1 MAAVVYFS
9 SASNNSARFVE
20 HCAFEGAGIHTARIP
35 LRAADEALHIDEPFV
50 LICPTY
56 GGGEAGKAVP
66 VQVKRFLND
75 PANRQWIRGVIAA
88 GNTNFGTAY
97 AAAGPIIARKCPPP
111 ATRTSARP
119 TPPPAPSSHAN
130 AMCRSCTASNSWA
143 QAPTCAP

>member
-9 SASNNSARFVE
+9 SASNNTARFVE

-35 LRAADEALHIDEPFV
+35 LRAADDALHIDEPFV

-97 AAAGPIIARKCPPP
+97 AAAGPIIARKCHVPFMY
-111 ATRTSARP
+111 RFELMGTSADVRAVRKGLIEFFRTQP
-119 TPPPAPSSHAN
+119 QDQP
-130 AMCRSCTASNSWA
+130 
-143 QAPTCAP
+143 

>member
-9 SASNNSARFVE
+9 SASNNTARFVE

-97 AAAGPIIARKCPPP
+97 AAAGPIIARKCHVPLMY
-111 ATRTSARP
+111 RFELMDTSADVRAVRKGLIEFFRTQP
-119 TPPPAPSSHAN
+119 QDQP
-130 AMCRSCTASNSWA
+130 
-143 QAPTCAP
+143 

>member
-9 SASNNSARFVE
+9 SASNNTARFVE

-97 AAAGPIIARKCPPP
+97 AAAGPKCHVPLMY
-111 ATRTSARP
+111 RFELMGTSADVRAVRKGLIEFFRTQP
-119 TPPPAPSSHAN
+119 QDQP
-130 AMCRSCTASNSWA
+130 
-143 QAPTCAP
+143 

>member
-9 SASNNSARFVE
+9 SASNNTARFVE

-35 LRAADEALHIDEPFV
+35 LRPADKPLHIDEPFV

-56 GGGEAGKAVP
+56 GGGEATKAVP

-97 AAAGPIIARKCPPP
+97 AAAGPIIARKCYVPLMY
-111 ATRTSARP
+111 RFELMGTSADVRAVRKGLIEFFRTQP
-119 TPPPAPSSHAN
+119 QDQP
-130 AMCRSCTASNSWA
+130 
-143 QAPTCAP
+143 

>member
-9 SASNNSARFVE
+9 SASNNTARFVE

-56 GGGEAGKAVP
+56 GGGEATKAVP

-97 AAAGPIIARKCPPP
+97 AAAGPIIARKCHVPLMYRFELMGTSDDVR
-111 ATRTSARP
+111 AVRKGLIEFFRTQP
-119 TPPPAPSSHAN
+119 QDQP
-130 AMCRSCTASNSWA
+130 
-143 QAPTCAP
+143 